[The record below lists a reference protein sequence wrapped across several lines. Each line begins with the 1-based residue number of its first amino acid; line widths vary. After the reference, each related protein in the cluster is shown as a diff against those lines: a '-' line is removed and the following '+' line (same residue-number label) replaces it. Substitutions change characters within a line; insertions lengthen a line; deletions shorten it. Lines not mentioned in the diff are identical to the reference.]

1 MQEGGLSVMA
11 ITTENWLTKLQSD
24 GFMLFPVC
32 EYERYTEERKK
43 LRQAEEHRLF
53 ALNQR
58 NRPQWLR
65 RTPKDM
71 AVADYRIEKV
81 LRTRKRLRRTLRDR
95 LWR

>member
-1 MQEGGLSVMA
+1 MQEDELSVMA
-11 ITTENWLTKLQSD
+11 ITTESWVTKLYSD
-24 GFMLFPVC
+24 SFMLFPVC

-65 RTPKDM
+65 RRPTGHG
-71 AVADYRIEKV
+71 VADYRIEKV